1 MGLHYIIGAFV
12 TGAVMPIDLRK
23 PILDRVQVMTVA
35 LLMPFFF
42 TLTGVRTL
50 IDMGSMAFLE
60 IFVISTAVA
69 VIGIV
74 GGTALAARL
83 AGESWATALALGS
96 LLQTKG
102 LMELIVLTVLL
113 DSGIISAN
121 VFSALVLM
129 AVVSTALAMPIARL
143 TLARENKRI
152 VVRSPGRLGQ
162 PGQGA

>member
-1 MGLHYIIGAFV
+1 
-12 TGAVMPIDLRK
+12 
-23 PILDRVQVMTVA
+23 
-35 LLMPFFF
+35 
-42 TLTGVRTL
+42 
-50 IDMGSMAFLE
+50 
-60 IFVISTAVA
+60 
-69 VIGIV
+69 
-74 GGTALAARL
+74 
-83 AGESWATALALGS
+83 
-96 LLQTKG
+96 
-102 LMELIVLTVLL
+102 MELIVLTVLL